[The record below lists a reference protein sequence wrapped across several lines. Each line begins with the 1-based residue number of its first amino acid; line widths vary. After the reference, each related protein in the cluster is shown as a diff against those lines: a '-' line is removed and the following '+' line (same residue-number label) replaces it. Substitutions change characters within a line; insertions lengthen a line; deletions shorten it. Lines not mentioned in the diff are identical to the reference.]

1 LKVSW
6 DFVDCSPFID
16 GTIKVLVKRGGN
28 AYYQSFNFANARVVG
43 GVGGGW
49 CAQGMKETQQLS
61 FMKASLPLA
70 RVKCQRGGGDGR
82 LKPTKGGHPPN
93 TPPCLQ
99 PITAVQINGERLT
112 RGTSNWCARRTSRPL
127 TSCVS

>member
-1 LKVSW
+1 MPLPIPNPPPPGLKVSW

-61 FMKASLPLA
+61 YESQPPPREGQVSKGPRRQPL
-70 RVKCQRGGGDGR
+70 
-82 LKPTKGGHPPN
+82 
-93 TPPCLQ
+93 
-99 PITAVQINGERLT
+99 
-112 RGTSNWCARRTSRPL
+112 
-127 TSCVS
+127 